1 MGKNTFVATL
11 LSTGQSKSHTINVID
26 IEFEKGYWTTDK
38 EGKQPLEKSKLGE
51 TVYFHVEL
59 KGLADGQEIN
69 LKLFEQDKNIFM
81 MDWIDPDDEKFPEEE
96 VVKKATVKNDKATV
110 ELLLQENWEAMIKDD
125 HDNAFSLN
133 ESLELYWEVSY
144 NSKYKTELPKDDN
157 NYLLVGQ
164 NDRTLYIKTP
174 APNHNLPEFISNNGD
189 PMLLMEFAKGFVK
202 GEVKEKIL
210 SVATEQADKAIKQIA
225 FTKLK
230 KGYMVD
236 NNGKIYTGKR
246 LIYEYKKMYSNSG
259 ELFENVEK
267 GKNFGYNH
275 GNGVNTTKGI
285 SQYDYFSKNG
295 KRVTFLGMVKS
306 IGDVFDIFNVV
317 KFAMD
322 DLDTSEPLPLDFGPL
337 APLFDLAGVLVKQQ
351 KAEMD
356 MWLEETVQLEID
368 EAKLLGLAATRKAI
382 NTWNHNENLNWQLM
396 AISNETANKLL
407 QGEFNTFYELE
418 SFENSL
424 DFPDTSNVTVLYRIV
439 DNENKE
445 KEVFVIE
452 TIFINE

>member
-1 MGKNTFVATL
+1 MIEAI
-11 LSTGQSKSHTINVID
+11 LSMLV
-26 IEFEKGYWTTDK
+26 EFR
-38 EGKQPLEKSKLGE
+38 L
-51 TVYFHVEL
+51 FHE
-59 KGLADGQEIN
+59 
-69 LKLFEQDKNIFM
+69 
-81 MDWIDPDDEKFPEEE
+81 DDEKFPEEE

-125 HDNAFSLN
+125 HDNPFSLN
-133 ESLELYWEVSY
+133 ESLELYWEVNY
-144 NSKYKTELPKDDN
+144 NNKYKTELPKDDD

-164 NDRTLYIKTP
+164 NNKTLYIKTP
-174 APNHNLPEFISNNGD
+174 APNHNLPEFISNDGD
-189 PMLLMEFAKGFVK
+189 PMLLMEFAKDFVK
-202 GEVKEKIL
+202 GKVKKKIL
-210 SVATEQADKAIKQIA
+210 SVATEQANKSIKQIA

-246 LIYEYKKMYSNSG
+246 LIYEYKKMYSNTG

-267 GKNFGYNH
+267 GKNFTYNH
-275 GNGVNTTKGI
+275 GNGINTTKGI

-295 KRVTFLGMVKS
+295 KRVKFLGLVKN
-306 IGDVFDIFNVV
+306 IGKVFDVFNLIKNND
-317 KFAMD
+317 K

-337 APLFDLAGVLVKQQ
+337 SLIFDLAGVLVQQQ
-351 KAEMD
+351 KAED
-356 MWLEETVQLEID
+356 DLWLEETVQLEID
-368 EAKLLGLAATRKAI
+368 EAKLLGLEATRKAI

-407 QGEFNTFYELE
+407 QGKFDTFYELE

-424 DFPDTSNVTVLYRIV
+424 EFPNTSKVSVLYRIV